1 MLESE
6 TRVSTLLM
14 DIRLPHVP
22 QFGASRSLTSSGGT
36 IFSLCK
42 KVATITPETV
52 CSSGWFQEELRGS
65 NIELEFEF
73 PRKSLFLRDPYKK

>member
-6 TRVSTLLM
+6 TLVSTLLM

-42 KVATITPETV
+42 KLATITPELFARA
-52 CSSGWFQEELRGS
+52 GGS
-65 NIELEFEF
+65 
-73 PRKSLFLRDPYKK
+73 RKN